1 MKRVIQE
8 YGSMAIAILGCVL
21 AIGYLM
27 HGIYLGTSGEQTKGI
42 MSAIGKEA
50 TFKEDATTPIRG
62 NIVQDNSTEKEILV
76 RCKKAI
82 LEQENTKVEDI
93 FFAEYQGKKCPIK
106 IQHIYNSA
114 GEDIVKEPGVI
125 FGDDV
130 LCLRTPGNYSI
141 CIVVKEDR
149 STKKIFDLYVI

>member
-21 AIGYLM
+21 ALGYLM
-27 HGIYLGTSGEQTKGI
+27 YGIYLGTSGEQTKGI

-50 TFKEDATTPIRG
+50 TFGEGATTPIRD
-62 NIVQDNSTEKEILV
+62 NLVQDNSTEREILLQ
-76 RCKKAI
+76 CKKAI
-82 LEQENTKVEDI
+82 LEQDNTKVEDI
-93 FFAEYQGKKCPIK
+93 FMAECQGKQCPIK

-125 FGDDV
+125 LGDDV
-130 LCLRTPGNYSI
+130 LCLRAPGNYSI
-141 CIVVKEDR
+141 CVVVKGDR
-149 STKKIFDLYVI
+149 SVKKFFDIYVI